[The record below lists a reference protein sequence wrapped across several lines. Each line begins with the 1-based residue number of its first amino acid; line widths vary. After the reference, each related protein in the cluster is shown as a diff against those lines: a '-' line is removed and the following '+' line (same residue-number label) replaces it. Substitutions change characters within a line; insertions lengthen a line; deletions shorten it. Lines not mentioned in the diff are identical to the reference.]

1 MRKLLWPALCFF
13 LLLSLISCASRSAAL
28 SARSYVS
35 SHTTWTY
42 ESTSGTG
49 QAILKLSDGPQL
61 VLPADHHFK
70 KEFETDKT
78 GTFLYCDE
86 CSSQSG
92 EVATYLAPNNASV
105 KKVLAA
111 RSDGGP
117 GL

>member
-1 MRKLLWPALCFF
+1 MRKLLWPALCFC
-13 LLLSLISCASRSAAL
+13 LLLSLISCASRSASL

-35 SHTTWTY
+35 SGTTWTY
-42 ESTSGTG
+42 ESTSVSG

-70 KEFETDKT
+70 KEFESDKK
-78 GTFLYCDE
+78 GSFLYCDQCGGE
-86 CSSQSG
+86 AG

>member
-1 MRKLLWPALCFF
+1 MRKLLPLFCFC
-13 LLLSLISCASRSAAL
+13 LLFVAGCNARAASL

-35 SHTTWTY
+35 SKTTWTY
-42 ESTSGTG
+42 ESTSATG
-49 QAILKLSDGPQL
+49 QVILKLSDGPQL

-78 GTFLYCDE
+78 GTFLYCDQ
-86 CSSQSG
+86 CSGEAS